1 MAVLAQAQITL
12 SAVVDIQAVYKYY
25 KLQSSTSTKPS
36 KPTSINTLPPSGWS
50 ATEPAYTSGST
61 NTLYTVELTVFTD
74 GSFSYSEVMTDSS
87 YEAAKAAY
95 NKAVAAGEAA
105 SAAQSNAEQLAEV
118 IIGTQTAT
126 TAAWTGTS
134 SKLAS
139 VKDGT
144 MIQYWLPRTSA
155 ANVTLKLTLADGS
168 THGPKNVYYGGTSR
182 LGTHYPA
189 GNIIRLV
196 YRENVSINGSTTL
209 YTGWWCDSN
218 YDSNTYDRLRYNQAI
233 KAGSAA
239 IVAKN
244 IIVGSAETSGAY
256 IHLKSGSTFDITYP
270 ILYASDAIAANG
282 TGTANYL
289 AIPFDVATTQ
299 SMTLTAYRAVYIK
312 GILSGSGFTP
322 VSTTPLT
329 QDIPEEEDGY
339 QYILLGTAYSTTA
352 IYLISEHPIYQYH
365 NGGFKSTIQIAAEA
379 QITASGAMDQI
390 DSNKKQT
397 DDLVS
402 RLADIERTLDA
413 ITLRVATI
421 ANSKAFRAGAD
432 VSSYVTEAVPTLMNY
447 PTFTDFFIW
456 KACATN
462 IYCSDALIC
471 GTNNYAAHENAVA
484 HCTADDTYYIF
495 EKDNAGE
502 YGWRAM
508 THDEYM
514 EKSNKYSLINIEDD
528 QIIISSAL
536 NNALTNLLINS
547 TGVSVT
553 AGKLFCC

>member
-1 MAVLAQAQITL
+1 MAIIARAQITL

-25 KLQSSTSTKPS
+25 KLQSSTSAKPS
-36 KPTSINTLPPSGWS
+36 KPTSINTLPPSGWTD
-50 ATEPAYTSGST
+50 AEPAYEPGSM

-74 GSFSYSEVMTDSS
+74 GSFSYSDVMTDSS

-95 NKAVAAGEAA
+95 NKAVDASEA
-105 SAAQSNAEQLAEV
+105 
-118 IIGTQTAT
+118 
-126 TAAWTGTS
+126 
-134 SKLAS
+134 
-139 VKDGT
+139 
-144 MIQYWLPRTSA
+144 
-155 ANVTLKLTLADGS
+155 S
-168 THGPKNVYYGGTSR
+168 T
-182 LGTHYPA
+182 
-189 GNIIRLV
+189 
-196 YRENVSINGSTTL
+196 
-209 YTGWWCDSN
+209 D
-218 YDSNTYDRLRYNQAI
+218 
-233 KAGSAA
+233 
-239 IVAKN
+239 
-244 IIVGSAETSGAY
+244 
-256 IHLKSGSTFDITYP
+256 
-270 ILYASDAIAANG
+270 
-282 TGTANYL
+282 
-289 AIPFDVATTQ
+289 
-299 SMTLTAYRAVYIK
+299 
-312 GILSGSGFTP
+312 
-322 VSTTPLT
+322 
-329 QDIPEEEDGY
+329 
-339 QYILLGTAYSTTA
+339 
-352 IYLISEHPIYQYH
+352 
-365 NGGFKSTIQIAAEA
+365 A
-379 QITASGAMDQI
+379 QITASGAMDRI
-390 DSNKKQT
+390 NSNEKAT
-397 DDLVS
+397 DNLVS

-421 ANSKAFRAGAD
+421 ANNKAFRAGED
-432 VSSYVTEAVPTLMNY
+432 ISSYVTETAPTLMNY